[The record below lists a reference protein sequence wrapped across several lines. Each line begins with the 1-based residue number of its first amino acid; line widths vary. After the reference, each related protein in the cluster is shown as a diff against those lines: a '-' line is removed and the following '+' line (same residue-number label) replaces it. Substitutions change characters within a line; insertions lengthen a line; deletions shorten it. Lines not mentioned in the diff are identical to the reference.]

1 MCIRNLCLGDLLFA
15 GQANLDVSTVILL
28 RALSLLV
35 RPSFR
40 CLPRS
45 PSISLYYI
53 HVELN
58 IRTNFSLKP
67 QDLDPE

>member
-35 RPSFR
+35 RLSF
-40 CLPRS
+40 LPRS